1 MKAVFRY
8 RDASNY
14 KDIIT
19 IDYNPVAYPAMVGL
33 QPDDDV
39 EMSSV
44 GVTYDDIP
52 MIVSFGVDK
61 DDDHTSLEFIKY
73 EEEEN
78 NEQK

>member
-8 RDASNY
+8 RDAGNY

-19 IDYNPVAYPAMVGL
+19 IDYDPVTYPAMAGL
-33 QPDDDV
+33 KPGDDI
-39 EMSSV
+39 EMSLI

-61 DDDHTSLEFIKY
+61 DDDHTSLEFIEY
-73 EEEEN
+73 EEEGD
-78 NEQK
+78 NE